1 MLRVCCTAIVCLVVD
16 FVGYRAGVEAELPTS
31 APLEGRWQIVS
42 VQRSGEM
49 APVGGALT
57 FADDTVSYEPGHF
70 YIGWDDPI
78 FQGPPSSLV
87 TSTVQGRPAAIPD
100 GTY

>member
-1 MLRVCCTAIVCLVVD
+1 MVCLVVD
-16 FVGYRAGVEAELPTS
+16 FVGYRAGVEPELPAS

-49 APVGGALT
+49 DSVGGTLT
-57 FADDTVSYEPGHF
+57 FAGDTVSYEPGHF

-78 FQGPPSSLV
+78 LQGHPDSLV
-87 TSTVQGRPAAIPD
+87 TSTAQGRPATISD
-100 GTY
+100 GTS